1 MFITIFIPLILLV
14 LDLFLSDAPLSVYR
28 FTGYRAEPGSFNL
41 FWFVRGRTRPLRAA
55 QVNLLERFRDFHS
68 ADFHHTVD

>member
-55 QVNLLERFRDFHS
+55 QVNLMR
-68 ADFHHTVD
+68 V